1 MSKVTY
7 KSILKEAIAE
17 FDTSKMADVKGPML
31 EPILSYTGDGN
42 LETHKDAASV
52 LERYYFQEKEPSS
65 VNIPDTG
72 EGVEIKQPPKDDL
85 KDAPKVKDA
94 IEDELEGKEGS
105 LDKVTESDSVEERL
119 LELEMSFLNEIED
132 DSSDADMLTEGATG
146 PGGHV
151 PDGTGPHGA
160 GKGPGGGKADG
171 SGKEAAEEGEEENKT
186 EEKEAV
192 KESDTVSMEDR
203 LLQLEA
209 EMDIDVADADKGEES
224 ESPAEEKLEK
234 ETEDVSESISDIES
248 TVLEAL
254 FAEMEDANKSGLDA
268 SEEKEVKE
276 EKPAGDADIEKKAEV
291 KDVLD
296 IDKAVAEGD
305 GLGDGLGPIGVT
317 DEDVD
322 LNEMLSLLEAEIEN
336 ADTDELDIPVEDID
350 KKSIRI

>member
-1 MSKVTY
+1 MSSKVTY
-7 KSILKEAIAE
+7 KSILKEAITE
-17 FDTSKMADVKGPML
+17 FDTSKMSDVKGPML

-72 EGVEIKQPPKDDL
+72 ESVEIKQPEKEDL

-119 LELEMSFLNEIED
+119 LELEMSFLNEMED
-132 DSSDADMLTEGATG
+132 SKILEEGETG

-160 GKGPGGGKADG
+160 GKGPGKGKADG
-171 SGKEAAEEGEEENKT
+171 SGQEGEEGEEKENEDKVD
-186 EEKEAV
+186 V
-192 KESDTVSMEDR
+192 KESTEISMEER

-209 EMDIDVADADKGEES
+209 DLDIADTEEKEEAS
-224 ESPAEEKLEK
+224 ESPAEDKLEK
-234 ETEDVSESISDIES
+234 ETEDVSESVSDIEN

-254 FAEMEDANKSGLDA
+254 FAEMDDANKPDTKD
-268 SEEKEVKE
+268 EKEVKE
-276 EKPAGDADIEKKAEV
+276 EKPAGDADIEKDPQV

-296 IDKAVAEGD
+296 IDKAVAEG
-305 GLGDGLGPIGVT
+305 GGLGPIDVT

-322 LNEMLSLLEAEIEN
+322 LNEMLSMLEAEIEN
-336 ADTDELDIPVEDID
+336 SDNNDKLNIPVEDID
-350 KKSIRI
+350 DKSIRI